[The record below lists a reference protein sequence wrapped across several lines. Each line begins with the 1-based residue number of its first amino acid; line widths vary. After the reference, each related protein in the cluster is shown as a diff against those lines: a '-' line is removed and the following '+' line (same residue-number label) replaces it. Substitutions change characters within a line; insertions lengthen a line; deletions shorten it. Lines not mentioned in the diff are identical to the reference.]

1 MTGYVGALSRSG
13 FFLIANETRKPVR
26 SSLVPRSD
34 VQDAACAITD
44 LAIPVFRKPT

>member
-1 MTGYVGALSRSG
+1 VGALSRSG

-34 VQDAACAITD
+34 MQDAACAISK
-44 LAIPVFRKPT
+44 LAMRVFRKPT

>member
-26 SSLVPRSD
+26 SSPVPRSD
-34 VQDAACAITD
+34 MQYLACAISEI
-44 LAIPVFRKPT
+44 AMRVFRKPT